1 MKIPLLPVHIMFSK
15 TIDGK
20 LAKSR
25 IESNKLVA
33 NLLHKN
39 NVQARKLYQ
48 VVLKLKKYMK

>member
-15 TIDGK
+15 TIDSK
-20 LAKSR
+20 LAKSK